1 MPYRHPHIGV
11 AYDLPEGWTLEGAQ
25 LSADGA
31 TITHR
36 LHQIRLSLQIKP
48 GLGNGAVRLSTMTEQ
63 LAALGAAGVAPA
75 PPPPFRQT
83 RDIVAL
89 AFELNGEPKR
99 WISVMHG
106 GYDYTVSH
114 TDHWQDVAVAV
125 DRMAG
130 SFAFP
135 DPHEI
140 RQALDASATRSAFPD
155 VFRTPRAPSAAAA
168 IPDAASLRGDPAIA
182 ARLPYSG
189 ATLPGL
195 WQALRARLRRAGTRG
210 GEDE

>member
-11 AYDLPEGWTLEGAQ
+11 AFDLPEGWVLEGAE

-36 LHQIRLSLQIKP
+36 CHRTRLSLQIKP
-48 GLGNGAVRLSTMTEQ
+48 GQGNGAARLSAMTEQ
-63 LAALGAAGVAPA
+63 LTALGAAGVTPA
-75 PPPPFRQT
+75 PPPPFRRT

-99 WISVMHG
+99 WISVMHD

-130 SFAFP
+130 TFAFP
-135 DPHEI
+135 EPHNV
-140 RQALDASATRSAFPD
+140 RRALDAFPAD
-155 VFRTPRAPSAAAA
+155 LLTPRPPSAAAG
-168 IPDAASLRGDPAIA
+168 IPGAASLHGDAALA
-182 ARLPYSG
+182 ARLHFPG
-189 ATLPGL
+189 AMLPAL
-195 WQALRARLRRAGTRG
+195 WQALRARLRRSGVRG
-210 GEDE
+210 AKDE